1 MNKTFTILLFLLFPI
16 VIFSQFSS
24 RQGSWIKTNGPFG
37 GKINALSFDSSNSL
51 YAATDAGLYI
61 LNSSEG
67 EIWQKI
73 IIKTDNS
80 EFFSDVSVKTILI
93 KGTDIFI
100 STDKGYLYSSD
111 LGINWIKTGDGLP
124 ENVNGLIKTDTGII
138 LASSISGLFRSLNNG
153 KSFSKIYLDEI
164 YSLTASGNFVAA
176 GGKNGNLFLSK
187 NGGKSW
193 LNTKDNLDKSSIKS
207 LSVNSKDV
215 IFAGTNSGKIYSS
228 EDLGNSWILSDSTDG
243 SSWLS
248 TLITYDSIDV
258 YAVFKKDSSSSNIKA
273 GKAEGV
279 YFLRDLG
286 NRWIKKSLGL
296 INSHITSMAIDKGGN
311 IFLGTE
317 EGVFSYDISNNIWVK
332 IDKGLTAYSFAKF
345 QTDTSGGIY
354 ALTSSG
360 LYHSANNGLSWE
372 EANHDIKKFSD
383 MSLSKEEDIYAISPY
398 GIYLLR
404 DGEET
409 WEILHEKTLSN
420 GQKNNKVSYI
430 YISLRKARICFSKDN
445 GQSWKEGIYGLPEST
460 NGYTLGISSSGYL
473 FAFIKG
479 MGIYKSPRSLS
490 RTIQYIQSSDGK
502 RWLTGSLHEIKWRC
516 NNIDTIKIEF
526 STDNGKNW
534 LIIKDSLSSIQGTYT
549 WKVPETPSVRCKIK
563 ISDMSDPSMFST
575 SDSLFAIVL
584 PQTEETRKTQRPEDE
599 ENSLFQ
605 NYPNPFN
612 PLTNIKFKI
621 SQAGYVSLK
630 LYNVIGKEIAT
641 LFSGEKPAGT
651 YEITFDASEIPSG
664 IYYYRLISGKYVE
677 VKKLTVV
684 K

>member
-24 RQGSWIKTNGPFG
+24 RQGSWIRTNGPFG

-61 LNSSEG
+61 LNSGEG
-67 EIWQKI
+67 GTWQKV

-93 KGTDIFI
+93 KGPDIFI
-100 STDKGYLYSSD
+100 STDKGYLYSLD
-111 LGINWIKTGDGLP
+111 LGINWIKTGNGLP
-124 ENVNGLIKTDTGII
+124 ENVNALVKSDTGII
-138 LASSISGLFRSLNNG
+138 LASAESGLFRSLNNG
-153 KSFSKIYLDEI
+153 KSFSKIILDEI

-187 NGGKSW
+187 NGGESW
-193 LNTKDNLDKSSIKS
+193 LPAKNNLDKSSIKA
-207 LSVNSKDV
+207 LCVNSKNV
-215 IFAGTNSGKIYSS
+215 LFAGTSSGKIYRS
-228 EDLGNSWILSDSTDG
+228 EDMGNSWILSDSTDG
-243 SSWLS
+243 GSSSPS
-248 TLITYDSIDV
+248 TLATYDSIDV
-258 YAVFKKDSSSSNIKA
+258 YAVFKKDSSNIKA
-273 GKAEGV
+273 GKPGGV
-279 YFLRDLG
+279 YFLSDLG

-296 INSHITSMAIDKGGN
+296 INFNITSIAIDKGGN

-317 EGVFSYDISNNIWVK
+317 DGVFSYDISINSWVK

-354 ALTSSG
+354 TLTSSG
-360 LYHSANNGLSWE
+360 LYHSASNGLSWE
-372 EANHDIKKFSD
+372 EADRDIKKFSD
-383 MSLSKEEDIYAISPY
+383 MSLNKEEDIYAISPY

-420 GQKNNKVSYI
+420 GQKNNRVSYI
-430 YISLRKARICFSKDN
+430 YISLRKSRICFSKDN
-445 GQSWKEGIYGLPEST
+445 GQNWKEGSYGLPEST

-502 RWLTGSLHEIKWRC
+502 RWLAGSLHEIKWKC

-534 LIIKDSLSSIQGTYT
+534 LMIKDSLSSAQGSYT
-549 WKVPETPSVRCKIK
+549 WKVPEVPSVRCKIK

-575 SDSLFAIVL
+575 SDSLFTIIL
-584 PQTEETRKTQRPEDE
+584 PQTEEARKTQRPEDE
-599 ENSLFQ
+599 ENSLSQ

-621 SQAGYVSLK
+621 SQSGYVSLK

-641 LFSGEKPAGT
+641 LFSGEKSAGT

-664 IYYYRLISGKYVE
+664 IYYYRLISGKYIE